1 MEQKANQYQ
10 EPEPVGVLM
19 RKCAVPCILSLLVA
33 GLYNIVDQIFI
44 AVSSCYFLMPGASVI
59 RGVILRAGS

>member
-19 RKCAVPCILSLLVA
+19 RKYALPCIISLLVA
-33 GLYNIVDQIFI
+33 RLYNIVDQIFI
-44 AVSSCYFLMPGASVI
+44 AVSSCYFLTPG
-59 RGVILRAGS
+59 LP

>member
-1 MEQKANQYQ
+1 
-10 EPEPVGVLM
+10 M
-19 RKCAVPCILSLLVA
+19 RKYALPCILSLLVS

-44 AVSSCYFLMPGASVI
+44 AVSSCYFLTPGASVI

>member
-19 RKCAVPCILSLLVA
+19 RKYALPCILSLLVS

-44 AVSSCYFLMPGASVI
+44 AVSSCYFLMPGAPVI